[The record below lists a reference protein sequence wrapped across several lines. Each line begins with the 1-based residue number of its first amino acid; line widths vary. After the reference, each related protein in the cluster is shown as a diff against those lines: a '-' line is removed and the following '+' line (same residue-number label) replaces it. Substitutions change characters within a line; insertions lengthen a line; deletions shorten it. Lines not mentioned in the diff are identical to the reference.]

1 MSLKKTDTNDI
12 HIYMWPSCE
21 QRVGFPSNFV
31 SFLEL
36 TVRDPYILQICNKR
50 SLICG
55 ILKLLFLCC
64 ISKENYRQEN
74 KTNVMTF
81 HFKLKNSSN
90 HIVLFLLNS
99 IDMNEE
105 RFLIFFFKIKR
116 KKTAFHHFQNH
127 HLK

>member
-1 MSLKKTDTNDI
+1 MSLKETDTNDI

-31 SFLEL
+31 SILEL

-50 SLICG
+50 SLIWG

-74 KTNVMTF
+74 RTNVMTF

-105 RFLIFFFKIKR
+105 RFLIFFIKIKR
-116 KKTAFHHFQNH
+116 KKTAFHHFQNQ